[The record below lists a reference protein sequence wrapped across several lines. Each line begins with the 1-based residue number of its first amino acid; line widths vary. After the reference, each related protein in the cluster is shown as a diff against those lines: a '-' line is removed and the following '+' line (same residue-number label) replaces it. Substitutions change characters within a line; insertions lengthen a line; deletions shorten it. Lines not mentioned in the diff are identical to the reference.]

1 LFAFVRAC
9 ALALGWGGN
18 DWNDLLRFGLSSLL
32 KLVAAVSNL
41 DGGFSKKKNR
51 WCGGKAFGFG

>member
-18 DWNDLLRFGLSSLL
+18 DWNDLLRFGLSCLL

-41 DGGFSKKKNR
+41 DGGFSKKN
-51 WCGGKAFGFG
+51 WMV